1 MKPSDRLGYG
11 WGMDRHKKP
20 QERSRYTF
28 PGANTLAITI
38 NRNKKRT
45 LSYKT
50 VQQNGYEKA
59 VGVRLG
65 YLPLEK
71 MKKPL
76 KIKGFHGGRN
86 RTRTC
91 DPIDVN
97 DVLYQLSHATIAPV
111 IGHLHLTT
119 KCIISGDMRFVKRYF
134 EEKLPRKNIARVIR
148 NTLRPGFPPPPRPQ
162 GSAHRHTARRSGRG

>member
-1 MKPSDRLGYG
+1 MKHSDRLGYG

-28 PGANTLAITI
+28 PGADTPAITI
-38 NRNKKRT
+38 NRNKKHAF
-45 LSYKT
+45 SYKT
-50 VQQNGYEKA
+50 VQQSGYEKA

-65 YLPLEK
+65 YLSLEK

-76 KIKGFHGGRN
+76 KIKGFRGGRN

-97 DVLYQLSHATIAPV
+97 DVLYQLSHATI
-111 IGHLHLTT
+111 
-119 KCIISGDMRFVKRYF
+119 Y
-134 EEKLPRKNIARVIR
+134 VIR
-148 NTLRPGFPPPPRPQ
+148 FLGLATHVTSMDTQRI
-162 GSAHRHTARRSGRG
+162 GSACSGCFLTARNIIPQNEQSVNKKMKNFCNFPFRLCG

>member
-1 MKPSDRLGYG
+1 M
-11 WGMDRHKKP
+11 
-20 QERSRYTF
+20 
-28 PGANTLAITI
+28 I

-45 LSYKT
+45 FSYKT
-50 VQQNGYEKA
+50 VQRNEYEKA

-97 DVLYQLSHATIAPV
+97 DVLYQLSHATIYM
-111 IGHLHLTT
+111 I
-119 KCIISGDMRFVKRYF
+119 RF
-134 EEKLPRKNIARVIR
+134 L
-148 NTLRPGFPPPPRPQ
+148 G
-162 GSAHRHTARRSGRG
+162 